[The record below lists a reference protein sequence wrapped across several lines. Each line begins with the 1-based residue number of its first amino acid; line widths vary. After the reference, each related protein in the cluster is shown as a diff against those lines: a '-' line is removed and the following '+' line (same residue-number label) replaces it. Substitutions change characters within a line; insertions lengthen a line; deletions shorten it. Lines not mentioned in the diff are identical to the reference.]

1 MIQLRISYKELKIE
15 LIVEMVA
22 AIEVIN
28 SILDLIVL

>member
-28 SILDLIVL
+28 NILDLIVL